1 MIIQIKNKNT
11 LIFDDFIFKCCIGI
25 KGSNSKKKEGDFST
39 PKGLFKLKELY
50 YRKDRVGIPECRLKK
65 KIITKNIA
73 WCDDPKDKN
82 YNKEIICFNK
92 KHKEKFYRKDSVYD
106 FLITVNYN
114 EKRMPYKG
122 SAIFLHVTENYK
134 PTAGCIALKK
144 KDLLILLKL
153 INSKTKIRIA

>member
-65 KIITKNIA
+65 K
-73 WCDDPKDKN
+73 
-82 YNKEIICFNK
+82 
-92 KHKEKFYRKDSVYD
+92 
-106 FLITVNYN
+106 L
-114 EKRMPYKG
+114 
-122 SAIFLHVTENYK
+122 
-134 PTAGCIALKK
+134 
-144 KDLLILLKL
+144 LLKILHGVMIQKIKIIIKKLFVL
-153 INSKTKIRIA
+153 IKNTKKNFTEKTLYTIF